1 MKQDWDVDNI
11 IQQLRRCN
19 AAVTDSYL
27 TGFVQWPCKQ
37 DLYLVK
43 FILDE
48 MLRTAPTFS
57 GEEEWLREQQKK
69 QVWNVL
75 NQRKGI

>member
-1 MKQDWDVDNI
+1 MKQDWDVDSI
-11 IQQLRRCN
+11 VQQLRRCN

-37 DLYLVK
+37 DLYQVK

-75 NQRKGI
+75 SQRKGI

>member
-1 MKQDWDVDNI
+1 MKQDWSVDNI
-11 IQQLRRCN
+11 VQQLRRCN
-19 AAVTDSYL
+19 AAVTDSHL

-37 DLYLVK
+37 DLYQVK